1 MTIHEVDDYVKNS
14 DIEYCI
20 NEYVRPYAHR
30 ELLRKHWF
38 ERATIGE
45 LASEYNLSETAV
57 KKIIYGIGDKIL
69 IKASKM

>member
-1 MTIHEVDDYVKNS
+1 MTIHEISDDVKNS

-20 NEYVRPYAHR
+20 CEYVRPYAHR

-38 ERATIGE
+38 ERATICD
-45 LASEYNLSETAV
+45 LAAEYNLSETAI

-69 IKASKM
+69 LKASEM